1 MKKIRLLVTL
11 LFGSL
16 LFAGCNLNNPGNV
29 SSNFDLQTEIGRM
42 EACADRVGFYLNIND
57 YVIDRDEESEG

>member
-1 MKKIRLLVTL
+1 
-11 LFGSL
+11 L

-29 SSNFDLQTEIGRM
+29 SSNFDLQTEIGRI

-57 YVIDRDEESEG
+57 YAIDRDEESEG